1 MEFFKGVIPW
11 LELVTMWVFQD
22 FKCRN
27 DCFLII
33 WIEKKILEQNSE
45 LLKKCR
51 KSPFLTG
58 VSPWFCS
65 KNRTFYHVCFSGK
78 PRKIR
83 SLFNILDREEYFLDQ
98 KGKFQ
103 KMSPNLDFSKGVSP
117 CSCQNIELFTMWV
130 FQAAQCGK
138 DCFLILW
145 IEKNTFQTKK
155 VKFPKRPKNRVFQ
168 RGKSMFLS
176 KNQGCYHVVFLGR
189 EGKKD
194 RFLIFRIEKDTFQSR
209 KVKFQKRP
217 KNQIF

>member
-1 MEFFKGVIPW
+1 
-11 LELVTMWVFQD
+11 
-22 FKCRN
+22 
-27 DCFLII
+27 
-33 WIEKKILEQNSE
+33 
-45 LLKKCR
+45 
-51 KSPFLTG
+51 
-58 VSPWFCS
+58 
-65 KNRTFYHVCFSGK
+65 
-78 PRKIR
+78 
-83 SLFNILDREEYFLDQ
+83 
-98 KGKFQ
+98 
-103 KMSPNLDFSKGVSP
+103 MSPKLDFSKGVSP

-155 VKFPKRPKNRVFQ
+155 VKFPKGPKNRVFQ

-176 KNQGCYHVVFLGR
+176 KNQASYHVVFLGR

-217 KNQIF
+217 KNQIFYRGYSMVFVKNLSFLPCGFVRPLNAEKIVF

>member
-1 MEFFKGVIPW
+1 
-11 LELVTMWVFQD
+11 
-22 FKCRN
+22 
-27 DCFLII
+27 
-33 WIEKKILEQNSE
+33 
-45 LLKKCR
+45 
-51 KSPFLTG
+51 
-58 VSPWFCS
+58 
-65 KNRTFYHVCFSGK
+65 
-78 PRKIR
+78 
-83 SLFNILDREEYFLDQ
+83 
-98 KGKFQ
+98 
-103 KMSPNLDFSKGVSP
+103 MSPKLDFSKGISP

-194 RFLIFRIEKDTFQSR
+194 RFLIFRIEKDTFQIR
-209 KVKFQKRP
+209 KGKFQRVPKIGFLKRGQTMLLSKYRAFYHVGFLGKLMQKRLFFNIVNRKEYFLEQKSEVSKRSKISNFSKGLVLFFGP
-217 KNQIF
+217 KIKLFTMRVFRQTMEEEIDF